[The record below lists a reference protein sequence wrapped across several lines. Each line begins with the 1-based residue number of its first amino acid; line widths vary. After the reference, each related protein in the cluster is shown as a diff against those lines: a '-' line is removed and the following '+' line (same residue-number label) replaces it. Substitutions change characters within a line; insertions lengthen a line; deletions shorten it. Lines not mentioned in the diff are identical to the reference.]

1 MNDTKRTPIG
11 TAFLALLALSL
22 IPGTGAKGASVAD
35 GSDTTEK
42 APRAQTVKMTA
53 AAVKG
58 RVFEGSKPIEAV
70 KVYAYEVASFAIRK
84 VLSDDS
90 GHFSFK
96 SLPAGMYQIVAHK
109 DGFAPSVELLLRK
122 SPDTHQFVEIRMQ
135 EEAPDDM
142 RQAED
147 YWSVRSRVPAD
158 VLRDIN
164 SSAHD
169 LDAAFAPGLL
179 LSDDSQFTGQMLA
192 NSGLEQL
199 GGSHGDAQL
208 TTAQVDLLGAVG
220 EVKVSLNGTF
230 QQLAQRP
237 DVGSAIMP
245 DGEAR
250 SMALRVEGTDNS
262 NLSVTTANGQLAS
275 LRGEEVLPVDL
286 ETYQLRWSGQ
296 AGDKGRT
303 EISAQYMEE
312 TNFHQVG
319 WLDPANIS
327 GASQYWN
334 LEGLFDGELSEKTS
348 LRAGVS
354 YRQRSREISEDPFE
368 VDFGNKSFLDPS
380 VLPGFSVD
388 EDQAI
393 DAYGIAGSKIQPR
406 ILVEYGLYSSVRDGS
421 LSLMPHGG
429 MVVELGNAWRAET
442 GLSHR
447 IEQDSDTPTTYGGF
461 ETAFFGDDSSCQRS
475 GESCYEV
482 KFAKKGT
489 VGDSFSIGAV
499 HRKFAET
506 LRLYFSPDFFHRLE
520 SVFVVEGDSVPEVQF
535 SLVRRIAPRVLAKL
549 ESNFASGGGGIF
561 YATDDLAYENEVRY
575 LVTSLDTRF
584 QSTATGVFVA
594 FHHLEQALNPVID
607 ERRPAAEVEMQRLQ
621 VMLTQ
626 DLSALADFAANWAVR
641 FNVELS
647 RGSSPYTL
655 TEDDELR
662 KKLTGGISVSF

>member
-1 MNDTKRTPIG
+1 MNETTRTPKG
-11 TAFLALLALSL
+11 TAFLALLTLSL
-22 IPGTGAKGASVAD
+22 VAGLEAKAASVAD
-35 GSDTTEK
+35 GGEPARE
-42 APRAQTVKMTA
+42 APRAQTVKLTT

-58 RVFEGSKPIEAV
+58 RVFEGAKPIEAV
-70 KVYAYEVASFAIRK
+70 KVYAYEVASFALRK
-84 VLSDDS
+84 VLSDEA

-122 SPDTHQFVEIRMQ
+122 SPDTHQFVEIRLQ
-135 EEAPDDM
+135 EESPDDM

-169 LDAAFAPGLL
+169 LDSAFGPGLL
-179 LSDDSQFTGQMLA
+179 LRDDSQFAGQMLA

-199 GGSHGDAQL
+199 GGGHGDAQL

-220 EVKVSLNGTF
+220 DVKVSLNGTL

-237 DVGSAIMP
+237 DAGTTFVP

-250 SMALRVEGTDNS
+250 SMALKVQGNDDS
-262 NLSVTTANGQLAS
+262 KLSVTTANGQLAS
-275 LRGEEVLPVDL
+275 LRGEELLPVDL

-312 TNFHQVG
+312 TNFHQAG
-319 WLDPANIS
+319 WLDPINFS
-327 GASQYWN
+327 GASQLWN
-334 LEGLFDGELSEKTS
+334 LEGAYDGELNENTT

-354 YRQRSREISEDPFE
+354 YRQRSRELAEDPFSTHG
-368 VDFGNKSFLDPS
+368 FGDKSLLDPS
-380 VLPGFSVD
+380 LLPGTTVN

-406 ILVEYGLYSSVRDGS
+406 ILVEYGLFSSVRDGS

-447 IEQDSDTPTTYGGF
+447 IERDSDIQNTYDGF
-461 ETAFFGDDSSCQRS
+461 ETAFFGDSSSCQRS

-489 VGDSFSIGAV
+489 AGDSFSIGAV

-520 SVFVVEGDSVPEVQF
+520 SVFVVEGDTVPEVQF

-584 QSTATGVFVA
+584 QSTATGIFVA
-594 FHHLEQALNPVID
+594 FHHLEQALNPVA
-607 ERRPAAEVEMQRLQ
+607 ERKPASEVEMQRLQ